1 MKPAP
6 PVTMILTLA
15 RVSRFDQTMKP
26 GVLALDPWASWSYT
40 APTNMD
46 FEAVTDPLLVVD
58 EWRAQA
64 ERTGLAL
71 PEAMVLATVDEQGAP
86 HARVVLLKG
95 RRGRGVQF
103 FTNYDSDKGQ
113 QLRHQPRAEVCIHY
127 PALAL
132 QARVSGLV
140 QTLTGRESDA
150 YFATRPRESQL
161 GAWASAQSREL
172 ASRAELDE
180 AVRALS
186 AKFAGQPVPR
196 PAHWGGY
203 ELVADTVELWV
214 GQKGRL
220 HDRARYRFDGE
231 DWQCAR

>member
-1 MKPAP
+1 MKSGL
-6 PVTMILTLA
+6 V
-15 RVSRFDQTMKP
+15 
-26 GVLALDPWASWSYT
+26 ALDTPGPLELHRLS
-40 APTNMD
+40 NMD
-46 FEAVTDPLLVVD
+46 FEAVSDPLIVVD

-64 ERTGLAL
+64 ERAGMPLV
-71 PEAMVLATVDEQGAP
+71 EAMVLATVDEQGAP

-103 FTNYDSDKGQ
+103 FTNYNSDKGQ

-132 QARVSGLV
+132 QARVAGLV
-140 QTLTGRESDA
+140 QALTGPESDA

-161 GAWASAQSREL
+161 GAWASEQSQEL
-172 ASRAELDE
+172 ASRAELDA
-180 AVRALS
+180 AVAELS

-214 GQKGRL
+214 GQSGRL

-231 DWQCAR
+231 RWRCARLYP